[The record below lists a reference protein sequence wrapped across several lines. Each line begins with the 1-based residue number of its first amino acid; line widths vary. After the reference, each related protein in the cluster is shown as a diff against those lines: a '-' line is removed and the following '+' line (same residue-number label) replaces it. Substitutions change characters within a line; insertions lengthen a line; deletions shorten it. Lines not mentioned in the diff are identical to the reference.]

1 VSTRLLHIAP
11 VRLRRQLLA
20 GGAAAD
26 VPAVVQWMGAVQA
39 QDYAGARWA
48 LGLRAKGATDATV
61 ERAFDSGAILRTHM
75 MRPTWHFVAP
85 QDIRWMQALTSPRVH
100 AGSRSIYRKLEL
112 DERVLA
118 KGRMVFERALVDG
131 AHLTRT
137 ELAAALARAGIAVSG
152 IRLAYL
158 VMYAELEQ
166 VICSGPRRGRQFTYA
181 LLADRVPPAPALDPD
196 EALAAL
202 ARRYFTSH
210 GPATVRDFVW
220 WSGLKV
226 GDARLGIE
234 LAGAALD
241 SAPRNGLTYWFA
253 EGALS
258 RSAQSRTRAT
268 GGAFLLPNYDEY
280 LIAYRDRGTVAPR
293 AGAVPARELLPYHL
307 VLDGRVVGSWRP
319 RDTPRDVVLDIAPYQ
334 RLTRKDTADIRAAAE
349 RYAHFLERTVTV
361 PDI

>member
-1 VSTRLLHIAP
+1 M
-11 VRLRRQLLA
+11 LA
-20 GGAAAD
+20 GSPAAD
-26 VPAVVQWMGAVQA
+26 AHAVVRWMGAVQA

-48 LGLRAKGATDATV
+48 IGLRAKSATDATV
-61 ERAFDSGAILRTHM
+61 ARAFDAGAILRTHM

-112 DERVLA
+112 DERLLA
-118 KGRMVFERALVDG
+118 KCRTVFERALAGG

-137 ELAAALARAGIAVSG
+137 ELAAALARAGIAASG

-166 VICSGPRRGRQFTYA
+166 VICSGPRLGRQFTYA
-181 LLADRVPPAPALDPD
+181 LLADRVPPAPALDRD

-234 LAGAALD
+234 LAGSALA

-253 EGALS
+253 EGTLS

-280 LIAYRDRGTVAPR
+280 LIAYRDRGTVAPSR
-293 AGAVPARELLPYHL
+293 AGAVPTRELLPYHL

-319 RDTPRDVVLDIAPYQ
+319 RDTPREVVLDIAPYH
-334 RLTRKDTADIRAAAE
+334 RLTRKDTAEIRTAAE
-349 RYAHFLERTVTV
+349 RYARFLERSVTF
-361 PDI
+361 PDL

>member
-1 VSTRLLHIAP
+1 
-11 VRLRRQLLA
+11 
-20 GGAAAD
+20 
-26 VPAVVQWMGAVQA
+26 M
-39 QDYAGARWA
+39 
-48 LGLRAKGATDATV
+48 
-61 ERAFDSGAILRTHM
+61 
-75 MRPTWHFVAP
+75 
-85 QDIRWMQALTSPRVH
+85 H

-112 DERVLA
+112 DDRVLA
-118 KGRMVFERALVDG
+118 KGRAVIERALAGG

-137 ELAAALARAGIAVSG
+137 ELAATLARAGVAASG

-166 VICSGPRRGRQFTYA
+166 VICSGPRRGRQSTYA
-181 LLADRVPPAPALDPD
+181 LLADRVPPAPSLDRD
-196 EALAAL
+196 EALATL

-210 GPATVRDFVW
+210 GPATLRDLVW

-226 GDARLGIE
+226 ADARLGIE
-234 LAGAALD
+234 LAGSAIV

-253 EGALS
+253 EGTLS

-293 AGAVPARELLPYHL
+293 AGAPPARALLPYHL

-319 RDTPRDVVLDIAPYQ
+319 RDTPRDVVLDIAPYH
-334 RLTRKDTADIRAAAE
+334 RLTRQDTAAIRTAAE
-349 RYAHFLERTVTV
+349 RYARFLERSVTLAV
-361 PDI
+361 VDP